1 MKDYL
6 NEINELHP
14 IRKKDEQKS
23 RFFDY
28 VCQNLGQDRVKKEV
42 LEGKHNNIVIGDIE
56 KAKVLFTAHY
66 DTPATALYPNL
77 MMPRNPVLTMLYHM
91 IFPILMALIS
101 LAIAYAICH
110 VASID
115 DRYAGIIFLPLYF
128 GMFFLAT
135 RCFTNKNNK
144 NDNTSG
150 VAVIMSIASQVQSDK
165 VAFILF
171 DNEEKGLLG
180 SKAMAKKYKE
190 LLKNK
195 LVINFDCVGDGSE
208 MLFIAKKSALRNEC
222 YFALQSVTVEEN
234 SINPY
239 YFSIKGSTGS
249 SDYKSFECG
258 VGVMACK
265 KGKGPIKFYTSR
277 IHTAKDVVAKTEN
290 VEYLTNKMLEFIE
303 EIETLY

>member
-14 IRKKDEQKS
+14 IRKNNEQKS

-42 LEGKHNNIVIGDIE
+42 LEDKHNNIVIGDIE

-77 MMPRNPVLTMLYHM
+77 MMPRNPVLTILYHM

-115 DRYAGIIFLPLYF
+115 DRYAGIIFLAPYF
-128 GMFFLAT
+128 SMFFLAT

-150 VAVIMSIASQVQSDK
+150 VATVMSIASQVQSDK

-195 LVINFDCVGDGSE
+195 LVVNFDCVGNGNE
-208 MLFIAKKSALRNEC
+208 MLFIAKKGALQNEQ
-222 YFALQSVTVEEN
+222 YFNMQSVTTEEN
-234 SINPY
+234 SIKPY
-239 YFSIKGSTGS
+239 FFSIKGSTGS
-249 SDYKSFECG
+249 SDYKSFDCA

-277 IHTAKDVVAKTEN
+277 IHTAKDVVADAKN
-290 VEYLTNKMLEFIE
+290 IDFLSSAMIKFIE
-303 EIETLY
+303 KM